1 MNVPSLWVCHEGR
14 EAHLRVVGRG
24 SFQNAGLLKDV
35 SARLFDQGARQFTF
49 DLSECETMDST
60 FLGVLAGLAI
70 RLRSNQGNA
79 ALTHA
84 TGRTKELVE
93 NMSLDQLLTVLED
106 GGNGLSTEEHHA
118 VTPPIGSA
126 RADSSTVL
134 QAHETL
140 SSLSDSNRRA
150 FQDVVQYLRAE
161 LKKDR
166 PPKPG
171 DTP

>member
-1 MNVPSLWVCHEGR
+1 VCHEGR
-14 EAHLRVVGRG
+14 EVHLRVVGRG
-24 SFQNAGLLKDV
+24 TFQNAGLLKDA
-35 SARLFDQGARQFTF
+35 STLLFDQGARQFTL

-70 RLRSNQGNA
+70 RLRAAGGNA
-79 ALTHA
+79 ALTHV
-84 TGRTKELVE
+84 TGRKKELIE

-118 VTPPIGSA
+118 VTPPTGIA

-166 PPKPG
+166 PPRPG
-171 DTP
+171 ATP